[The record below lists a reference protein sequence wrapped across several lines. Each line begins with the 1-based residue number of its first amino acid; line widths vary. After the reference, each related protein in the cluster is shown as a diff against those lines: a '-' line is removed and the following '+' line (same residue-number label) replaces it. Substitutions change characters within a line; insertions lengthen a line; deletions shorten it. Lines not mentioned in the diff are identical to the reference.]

1 MDLIR
6 ARVDAV
12 RNRHQRQWMW
22 QCSSWGL
29 VVGGFAGCLLGFWRG
44 WSDGSIPWL
53 PILLTVLG
61 GPVLGLLFSV
71 LRPRALREAAVS
83 IDRSCGLKDRVTTA
97 LGFIAEDQSGTPIRK
112 LQIEDA
118 ASHIADIDPVKVAPI
133 HAPKPWLWGVALSL
147 AAVVVG
153 FLTAPQQQAVATV
166 VTNEVVSS
174 QATRMANELEELQQF
189 NEQEG
194 DTEVEKLLKELAA
207 KVEELKQPGI
217 DPKEALAKLSEMEA
231 MLQQQQHQLSDQNL
245 EAALKEVGES
255 LALAEQLQSA
265 GEAMSKGNMEKAA
278 EELAKLEKPDL
289 DRKTEKALT
298 EKLEQLAKKNSG
310 NGSARALREATEQV
324 SQGLTQGD
332 RGKFKNGMNGLA
344 SECKK
349 QGQRK
354 KLSDLL
360 RKQCEC
366 LGECKSECEGECK
379 STAESNK
386 KGGSK
391 AGLARSGNQPGDK
404 MPKLKTGQE
413 MKLTGQ
419 ESNSG
424 DSDIETQSSP
434 EQEQTAVRQ
443 YRENAKKYEQ
453 LAESALE
460 AEPIPLG
467 HRQTIRRYFEL
478 IRPQNAETD
487 AVFDKSKSD
496 KPAN

>member
-1 MDLIR
+1 MELIR
-6 ARVDAV
+6 ARIDAV

-29 VVGGFAGCLLGFWRG
+29 VIGGLAGCLLGFWRG
-44 WSDGSIPWL
+44 LSEGSLPWL
-53 PILLTVLG
+53 PIMIAVLG
-61 GPVLGLLFSV
+61 GPVLGLLFSM

-97 LGFIAEDQSGTPIRK
+97 FGFIVEDHSATPIRK

-118 ASHIADIDPVKVAPI
+118 ASHIANIDPMKIAPI
-133 HAPKPWLWGVALSL
+133 RAPKPWLWGLALSM
-147 AAVVVG
+147 AAVVIG

-166 VTNEVVSS
+166 VTNDVVSS
-174 QATRMANELEELQQF
+174 QAIRIANELEELKQF
-189 NEQEG
+189 NEREG
-194 DTEVEKLLKELAA
+194 DAEVEKLLKELAA

-231 MLQQQQHQLSDQNL
+231 ALQRQQQQLRDQNL
-245 EAALKEVGES
+245 EAALQEVGEA
-255 LALAEQLQSA
+255 LALAEPLQSA
-265 GEAMSKGNMEKAA
+265 GEAMNKGNMEKAA
-278 EELAKLEKPDL
+278 EELVKIKEKPEL

-310 NGSARALREATEQV
+310 NGSARALRDAAEQV
-324 SQGLTQGD
+324 SQGLTLGD
-332 RGKFKNGMNGLA
+332 RNKFKDGMNGLA

-354 KLSDLL
+354 KLADLL

-366 LGECKSECEGECK
+366 LCECKGECESECKS
-379 STAESNK
+379 SAESNK
-386 KGGSK
+386 KGGNK
-391 AGLARSGNQPGDK
+391 AGTARSGNQPGDK
-404 MPKLKTGQE
+404 TLKLKSGQE

-424 DSDIETQSSP
+424 ESDFETQSAP
-434 EQEQTAVRQ
+434 DQEQTAVRQ
-443 YRENAKKYEQ
+443 YRENAKKYERI
-453 LAESALE
+453 AESALE

-487 AVFDKSKSD
+487 AVLEKSQP
-496 KPAN
+496 PAE